1 MGCNPGMSEVE
12 QLPPP
17 RRSPPPG
24 RRRMIPF
31 TSDWII
37 AAFTVVLAIATLALV
52 GTAILQHF
60 DTVDAVEATK
70 RLAIANENA
79 SRDRRQT
86 DSADFT
92 MKIDA
97 MLNEPRYAKISDD
110 IESHNSN
117 YRLPKYPNKSDADVD
132 EYIGIFEDIGYFVA
146 NDLVGA
152 KIAYERFSYDIEKA
166 WCNVTVQETIRD
178 ERAGDKSKIAQ
189 SDPQYANFEK
199 LANEYLTTD
208 GLFCN
213 DLDSPTAPAT
223 KKKGGVRR

>member
-1 MGCNPGMSEVE
+1 
-12 QLPPP
+12 
-17 RRSPPPG
+17 
-24 RRRMIPF
+24 MIPF

>member
-117 YRLPKYPNKSDADVD
+117 YRLPKYPNKS
-132 EYIGIFEDIGYFVA
+132 
-146 NDLVGA
+146 
-152 KIAYERFSYDIEKA
+152 
-166 WCNVTVQETIRD
+166 
-178 ERAGDKSKIAQ
+178 
-189 SDPQYANFEK
+189 
-199 LANEYLTTD
+199 
-208 GLFCN
+208 
-213 DLDSPTAPAT
+213 
-223 KKKGGVRR
+223 